1 MKSIFLT
8 SALMVLVGYSDQ
20 VTSEYATYAEAKSDN
35 LFDRG
40 WLPDILPEST
50 TSIEVSNDLDNNS
63 SNGQFIIESAAIDG
77 FLTMVEPTQSEDQ
90 YRYVEGSNEWTF
102 TVTDEG
108 HVTYTLSTQE

>member
-1 MKSIFLT
+1 MKSILLA
-8 SALMVLVGYSDQ
+8 SALMVLVGCSDQ

-50 TSIEVSNDLDNNS
+50 TSIEVTNDLDNNS
-63 SNGQFIIESAAIDG
+63 SNGQFIIESAVIDG

-90 YRYVEGSNEWTF
+90 FRYVEGSNEWTF
-102 TVTDEG
+102 TLTDEG
-108 HVTYTLSTQE
+108 HVTYTLSSQE